1 MERMAN
7 VEFESRGMID
17 PPKLAAAVNQLL
29 ATPLMPDDFAGEEY
43 EYPAA
48 VMGYALEELDFL
60 DRLDALRC
68 TLDGCGSGLSVPVRT
83 STSLTGT
90 PLVCVHCGGE
100 WEAD

>member
-1 MERMAN
+1 M
-7 VEFESRGMID
+7 
-17 PPKLAAAVNQLL
+17 
-29 ATPLMPDDFAGEEY
+29 
-43 EYPAA
+43 
-48 VMGYALEELDFL
+48 EELDFL

-83 STSLTGT
+83 STSLAGT

>member
-1 MERMAN
+1 M
-7 VEFESRGMID
+7 
-17 PPKLAAAVNQLL
+17 
-29 ATPLMPDDFAGEEY
+29 
-43 EYPAA
+43 
-48 VMGYALEELDFL
+48 EELDFL